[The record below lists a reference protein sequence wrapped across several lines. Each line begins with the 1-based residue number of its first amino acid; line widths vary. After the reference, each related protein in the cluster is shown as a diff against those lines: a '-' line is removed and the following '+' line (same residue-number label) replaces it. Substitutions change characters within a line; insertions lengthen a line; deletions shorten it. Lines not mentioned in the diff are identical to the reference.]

1 MDPII
6 TPAPSAL
13 EAAAIIAAIGR
24 FVAETA
30 PPPPARAAEDGWL
43 RAARLEAVGCDP
55 DAPADWAAW

>member
-30 PPPPARAAEDGWL
+30 PPPPRRAAEDGWL
-43 RAARLEAVGCDP
+43 RAARLEAVGGDP
-55 DAPADWAAW
+55 DAPAEWAAW